1 MRSLVKPHSSPS
13 PSPLPSREGNKRGE
27 NLPSPKVGA
36 LGKGVEI
43 LQPSPLEGEGEGEGA
58 LLMNSLVIHKF
69 QTTLP
74 GIRRDIVF
82 ERIFLSD
89 IPTACIYEFKRQK
102 PSESRRTAGTRMS
115 ENAIFCF
122 ILTIVYE

>member
-1 MRSLVKPHSSPS
+1 MLLTHIIHNFQIT
-13 PSPLPSREGNKRGE
+13 SR
-27 NLPSPKVGA
+27 
-36 LGKGVEI
+36 
-43 LQPSPLEGEGEGEGA
+43 
-58 LLMNSLVIHKF
+58 
-69 QTTLP
+69 
-74 GIRRDIVF
+74 GIRRDITS
-82 ERIFLSD
+82 ERILLSD